1 MKSKTLLIQNANI
14 KMKND
19 NVKFKNE
26 FKAKKQIIKSNNY
39 ELRIAILFI

>member
-1 MKSKTLLIQNANI
+1 MTIKNQNAKI

-26 FKAKKQIIKSNNY
+26 FREEII
-39 ELRIAILFI
+39 LTF